1 MLKVRHAAPRS
12 ITSSPTPRA
21 VNAVRIAAGGNRC
34 VGPVPSNTS
43 SGFNARIASRC
54 ATVSSAKLAGSH
66 SEIRV
71 SAVTMQ
77 LACSRCSPIRISCEE
92 YARIRLTRELAS
104 SVNFIDGTIPPV
116 REIVIVIS
124 DLYLAPGQ
132 TDLPPGAGALGTLPG
147 FEHAARFGQRRSIA
161 GEGGWRPWLARWLG
175 RDDLADVA
183 PAVIAAAAP
192 AIAPVAAPGITPV
205 AAPAIAPVAAPG
217 IASAA
222 APGIAPVAAP
232 AIAPA
237 IAIAAAPSRDS
248 TAWIATPVHLIAG
261 LTSLH
266 LDRRSL
272 LRLSPTDLEQFAQ
285 DFNQTFGDSDLHL
298 LPLPAGD
305 FLLEGPA
312 TLTAT
317 TTEPARALVAD
328 LETSL
333 PKGNDA
339 KALKRLGAELEM
351 WLHAHP
357 LNEARRRRGELPV
370 STLWLWGG
378 GLRVTG
384 RTHPAMFTGASN
396 TDAAAAFG
404 TDPYLAGLLRLH
416 GGPVC
421 ALPDQLNNLPGDPR
435 PRRAIFVAE
444 VTPMLQTNA
453 HWSVFEALAELD
465 RRFVSPALSAL
476 RQGTVESVI
485 LIANDTELSVRRHDR
500 LKIWRRRKSAFT
512 GLQT

>member
-1 MLKVRHAAPRS
+1 
-12 ITSSPTPRA
+12 
-21 VNAVRIAAGGNRC
+21 
-34 VGPVPSNTS
+34 
-43 SGFNARIASRC
+43 
-54 ATVSSAKLAGSH
+54 
-66 SEIRV
+66 
-71 SAVTMQ
+71 
-77 LACSRCSPIRISCEE
+77 
-92 YARIRLTRELAS
+92 
-104 SVNFIDGTIPPV
+104 VNFIDGTIPPV

-147 FEHAARFGQRRSIA
+147 FEHAARFAQRRSIA

-192 AIAPVAAPGITPV
+192 VAASV
-205 AAPAIAPVAAPG
+205 AAGIASAAAPG

-222 APGIAPVAAP
+222 AP

-237 IAIAAAPSRDS
+237 IAVTAAPSRDS

-266 LDRRSL
+266 LDRRSI
-272 LRLSPTDLEQFAQ
+272 LRLPPTDLDHFAQ

-357 LNEARRRRGELPV
+357 LNETRRRRGELPV

-378 GLRVTG
+378 GPRVTG

-396 TDAAAAFG
+396 NDAAAAFG
-404 TDPYLAGLLRLH
+404 TDPYLAGLWRLN
-416 GGPVC
+416 GSPVR
-421 ALPDQLNNLPGDPR
+421 AFPDQLNNLPGDPR
-435 PRRAIFVAE
+435 LQRAVFVAE

-465 RRFVSPALSAL
+465 RRFVSPALAAL

-485 LIANDTELSVRRHDR
+485 LIANDTVLSVRRHDR
-500 LKIWRRRKSAFT
+500 LKIWRRRQSAFT
-512 GLQT
+512 RLQS

>member
-1 MLKVRHAAPRS
+1 
-12 ITSSPTPRA
+12 
-21 VNAVRIAAGGNRC
+21 
-34 VGPVPSNTS
+34 
-43 SGFNARIASRC
+43 
-54 ATVSSAKLAGSH
+54 
-66 SEIRV
+66 
-71 SAVTMQ
+71 MQ

-147 FEHAARFGQRRSIA
+147 FEHAARFGQRRSIE

-175 RDDLADVA
+175 HDDLATLA
-183 PAVIAAAAP
+183 PAVIAAAAVDAATSP
-192 AIAPVAAPGITPV
+192 AATPSH
-205 AAPAIAPVAAPG
+205 
-217 IASAA
+217 ASFAA
-222 APGIAPVAAP
+222 ATSP
-232 AIAPA
+232 
-237 IAIAAAPSRDS
+237 AAAPSHAS
-248 TAWIATPVHLIAG
+248 TTWLATPVHLIAG

-266 LDRRSL
+266 LDRRSI
-272 LRLSPTDLEQFAQ
+272 LRLPPADLEHFAQ

-305 FLLEGPA
+305 FLMQGPA

-333 PKGNDA
+333 PKGKDA

-357 LNEARRRRGELPV
+357 LNETRRRRGELPV

-378 GLRVTG
+378 GSSPVSPAGSLAAPPTG
-384 RTHPAMFTGASN
+384 SPTERT
-396 TDAAAAFG
+396 DLAFG
-404 TDPYLAGLLRLH
+404 NDPYLTGLWRLH
-416 GGPVC
+416 GDRSQP
-421 ALPDQLNNLPGDPR
+421 LPEQIANLLEDPHAQ
-435 PRRAIFVAE
+435 RAILVTGI
-444 VTPMLQTNA
+444 TPMLHRNP
-453 HWSVFEALAELD
+453 HWTVFESLAEID
-465 RRFVSPALSAL
+465 RLFVSPAIAAL
-476 RQGTVESVI
+476 REGVVESVV
-485 LIANDTELSVRRHDR
+485 LIPNNTDLRVARHDR
-500 LKIWRRRKSAFT
+500 LKLWRRPRPALV
-512 GLQT
+512 GLQ